1 MPIFTDRHSRPREQF
16 YLLPFILM
24 EPKPSGERPAIRR
37 SSRNRKGETDQ
48 SIHMEVIYERE
59 RYYDDPCNLPII
71 GDDCREAIVRYK
83 MIFSWYTLGGE
94 FIRSEES
101 KSFHSPRS
109 ANCRAFQLQREA
121 HRRGMTFKWSAP
133 VPITSELPPVVYDGP
148 PVKSNVVLCGNHI
161 ECACCGR
168 CMTPD
173 EVLCRGCF

>member
-1 MPIFTDRHSRPREQF
+1 
-16 YLLPFILM
+16 M

-94 FIRSEES
+94 FIESEVVS
-101 KSFHSPRS
+101 HFHSEKS
-109 ANCRAFQLQREA
+109 AQDRARQLERLA
-121 HRRGMTFKWSAP
+121 HRKGMSFKWSDP
-133 VPITSELPPVVYDGP
+133 VPTHSTLEPVVYDGP
-148 PVKSNVVLCGNHI
+148 PVKGRKVLCGNHT

-168 CMTPD
+168 IMTPD